1 MTDASLWRLI
11 LAVALVVAIW
21 RVTRLLLI
29 DEFPPVRWL
38 RETFLRLGTSDDEGN
53 LTGGVGPRV
62 LRGLTHSIAYV
73 WTCPWCMS
81 VWAGAGLV
89 ALADVWFSVPYP
101 WLVVAAGS
109 LATGLASQREA
120 EHEQR
125 WKLAQRKID
134 TGA

>member
-1 MTDASLWRLI
+1 
-11 LAVALVVAIW
+11 
-21 RVTRLLLI
+21 
-29 DEFPPVRWL
+29 
-38 RETFLRLGTSDDEGN
+38 
-53 LTGGVGPRV
+53 
-62 LRGLTHSIAYV
+62 
-73 WTCPWCMS
+73 
-81 VWAGAGLV
+81 
-89 ALADVWFSVPYP
+89 VPYP

>member
-1 MTDASLWRLI
+1 MSRPLTWSVRTRCPTGRRASRSPARVAPMTDASLWRLV

-29 DEFPPVRWL
+29 DKFPPVRWL

-53 LTGGVGPRV
+53 LTGGVGPRG

-81 VWAGAGLV
+81 
-89 ALADVWFSVPYP
+89 
-101 WLVVAAGS
+101 
-109 LATGLASQREA
+109 
-120 EHEQR
+120 
-125 WKLAQRKID
+125 
-134 TGA
+134 